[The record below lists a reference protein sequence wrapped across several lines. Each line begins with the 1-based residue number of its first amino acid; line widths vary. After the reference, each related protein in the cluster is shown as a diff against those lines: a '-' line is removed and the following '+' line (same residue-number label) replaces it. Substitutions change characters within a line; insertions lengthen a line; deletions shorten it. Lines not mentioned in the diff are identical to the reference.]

1 MTEAIVEQPPYEP
14 KDYPPFAVTVDIA
27 LMTVVDREL
36 RVLLIQRGE
45 HPYLGEWALPGGF
58 VRPDED
64 LGQAAARELLE
75 ETNIRRG
82 QAHMEQLG
90 AYGEPG
96 RDPRM
101 RVVTVAYWAVA
112 PQLREAPP
120 PDAPEEISEFVF
132 EMSTTALLA
141 EAPEQTT
148 AELQDPPPP
157 YLLEHGAPP
166 DVKRRS
172 SFDPAAARRIRAA
185 RESALVGRRR
195 EGQKPLKPRGGTDAA
210 YAEMV
215 GLAEIQSG
223 RLTLAFDHLQIVE
236 DAVDTLRARLETTTL
251 AHRFCP
257 PEFTIRQ
264 LQEVYEAVW
273 GAKLD
278 AGNFYRDILQ
288 RKGFLAPAEGR
299 TPSGKRGGRPARLW
313 KAGESPT
320 LDRPYYR
327 SPGRSR
333 PKGQSEGGEE
343 RP

>member
-75 ETNIRRG
+75 ETNIHRG

-90 AYGEPG
+90 AYGEPD

-112 PQLREAPP
+112 PQLREAPQRP
-120 PDAPEEISEFVF
+120 ADPEERSEFAF
-132 EMSTTALLA
+132 KMGATALLA
-141 EAPEQTT
+141 APPAPD
-148 AELQDPPPP
+148 AELRAPPS
-157 YLLEHGAPP
+157 YILEHDAPSG
-166 DVKRRS
+166 VRRRS
-172 SFDPAAARRIRAA
+172 RFDPATDRRIRDT
-185 RESALVGRRR
+185 RKSALRRR
-195 EGQKPLKPRGGTDAA
+195 QDQGPLKPRRGGDAA
-210 YAEMV
+210 HAEMV
-215 GLAEIQSG
+215 RLAEIQSG
-223 RLTLAFDHLQIVE
+223 RLALAFDHLQIVE

-273 GAKLD
+273 GARLD

-333 PKGQSEGGEE
+333 PKGQSGGGEE

>member
-1 MTEAIVEQPPYEP
+1 MTETTTEQPRYEP
-14 KDYPPFAVTVDIA
+14 RDYPPFAVTVDIA

-45 HPYLGEWALPGGF
+45 PPYLGEWALPGGF
-58 VRPDED
+58 VLPCED
-64 LGQAAARELLE
+64 LGQAAARELRE
-75 ETNIRRG
+75 ETDIRRS
-82 QAHMEQLG
+82 QTHMEQLG

-112 PQLREAPP
+112 PQLREAPQP
-120 PDAPEEISEFVF
+120 PAAPEEISEFAF
-132 EMSTTALLA
+132 EMGETALLA
-141 EAPEQTT
+141 TAPEPT
-148 AELQDPPPP
+148 AELRTPLS
-157 YLLEHGAPP
+157 Y
-166 DVKRRS
+166 
-172 SFDPAAARRIRAA
+172 RIRDTQK
-185 RESALVGRRR
+185 SALRKGRR
-195 EGQKPLKPRGGTDAA
+195 EGQKPLEPRGGTDAA
-210 YAEMV
+210 HAEMV
-215 GLAEIQSG
+215 RLAEIQSG
-223 RLTLAFDHLQIVE
+223 RLTLAFDHRRIVE

-251 AHRFCP
+251 AHQFCP

-273 GAKLD
+273 GARLD

-333 PKGQSEGGEE
+333 PKERGKGGKE

>member
-1 MTEAIVEQPPYEP
+1 MTETAAEQPPYEP
-14 KDYPPFAVTVDIA
+14 RDYPPFAVTVDIA

-45 HPYLGEWALPGGF
+45 PPHLGEWALPGGF
-58 VRPDED
+58 VLPDED

-75 ETNIRRG
+75 ETNIRRR
-82 QAHMEQLG
+82 QTHMEQLG

-112 PQLREAPP
+112 PQLREAPKP
-120 PDAPEEISEFVF
+120 PAAPEEISEFAF
-132 EMSTTALLA
+132 EMSATALLA
-141 EAPEQTT
+141 EAPKTA
-148 AELQDPPPP
+148 AELRAPPS
-157 YLLEHGAPP
+157 YMLEHDAPP
-166 DVKRRS
+166 GSRRRGR
-172 SFDPAAARRIRAA
+172 FDPAADRRIRAA
-185 RESALVGRRR
+185 RESALLRRRR
-195 EGQKPLKPRGGTDAA
+195 EDQRPLQPRGGTDAA
-210 YAEMV
+210 HAEMV
-215 GLAEIQSG
+215 RLAEIQSG

-273 GAKLD
+273 GARLD

-327 SPGRSR
+327 SPGRIR
-333 PKGQSEGGEE
+333 PKERGEGGEE